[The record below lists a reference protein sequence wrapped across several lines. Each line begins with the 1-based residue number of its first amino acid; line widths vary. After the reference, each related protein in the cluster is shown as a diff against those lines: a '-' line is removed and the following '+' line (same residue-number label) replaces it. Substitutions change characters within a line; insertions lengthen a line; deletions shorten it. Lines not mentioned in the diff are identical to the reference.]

1 MLHQPI
7 RAHSRSYIYK
17 PLPMHILSFS
27 HSQSQHKKIKYLNS
41 DQLFQIP
48 KAMNVNNGAHAQQ
61 YTECLSAA
69 DEDATVPVTP
79 VCRYLYIDDVVHFFV
94 EAPGANRYN
103 VNVTINTYTEPMELV
118 IYAVVHR
125 EHRLDRRYFARIQMH
140 GYDYTVENSNY
151 DVSNGEIHFWSPYKL
166 IAPQPQ
172 VPLPR

>member
-27 HSQSQHKKIKYLNS
+27 HSHSQHKKIKYLNS
-41 DQLFQIP
+41 YQLFQIS

-103 VNVTINTYTEPMELV
+103 VSVTVNTYTEPIELV
-118 IYAVVHR
+118 INAVVHR
-125 EHRLDRRYFARIQMH
+125 LYRLDRRYFARIQMH

-166 IAPQPQ
+166 IAPQP
-172 VPLPR
+172 

>member
-7 RAHSRSYIYK
+7 RAHSHSYIYK
-17 PLPMHILSFS
+17 PFPMHILSLTVTT
-27 HSQSQHKKIKYLNS
+27 QKIKYLNS
-41 DQLFQIP
+41 YQLFQIP
-48 KAMNVNNGAHAQQ
+48 KAMNVNNGAQQ

-103 VNVTINTYTEPMELV
+103 VNVTVNTYTEPMELV

-140 GYDYTVENSNY
+140 GYDYTIENSNY